1 MPSWATIC
9 AVQWLVYT
17 YMKILSLSLVFFA
30 LPCLA
35 QEPPTPTFDVAS
47 VKISGDDSLR
57 YDGPRF
63 QVAHGSLTTHGFSLR
78 ACLVLAYQLVPAQ
91 IQGPDW
97 LNDVRLDITAKAAG
111 PVSEQQVRLMLQRL
125 LADRMGVKV
134 HREKKEMAV
143 YVMTVAKGGPKFQE
157 TKGEGPMTAAPEKV
171 AINIKSV
178 SLFELAAEF
187 SGKLL
192 DRPVIDQT
200 GLKGRYDI
208 RVDMTPM
215 RAAAAGGGEERS
227 VDRNPA
233 AERANQIAA
242 LIDLLGDQLGI
253 KLESGKQ
260 PVDVLV
266 VDHAERT
273 PTAN

>member
-1 MPSWATIC
+1 
-9 AVQWLVYT
+9 
-17 YMKILSLSLVFFA
+17 
-30 LPCLA
+30 
-35 QEPPTPTFDVAS
+35 
-47 VKISGDDSLR
+47 
-57 YDGPRF
+57 
-63 QVAHGSLTTHGFSLR
+63 
-78 ACLVLAYQLVPAQ
+78 
-91 IQGPDW
+91 
-97 LNDVRLDITAKAAG
+97 
-111 PVSEQQVRLMLQRL
+111 
-125 LADRMGVKV
+125 
-134 HREKKEMAV
+134 
-143 YVMTVAKGGPKFQE
+143 
-157 TKGEGPMTAAPEKV
+157 MTATPEKA

-200 GLKGRYDI
+200 DLKGRYDI

-242 LIDLLGDQLGI
+242 LIDLLRDQLGI

-260 PVDVLV
+260 PVEVLV

-273 PTAN
+273 PTGN

>member
-1 MPSWATIC
+1 MGDHLRRTMDAACVYLYEYPV
-9 AVQWLVYT
+9 AVARLLRLT
-17 YMKILSLSLVFFA
+17 
-30 LPCLA
+30 LPRAGAADTDLRRCFG
-35 QEPPTPTFDVAS
+35 EDFS
-47 VKISGDDSLR
+47 RYSLR

-63 QVAHGSLTTHGFSLR
+63 QVAHGSLTTHGFSLC

-143 YVMTVAKGGPKFQE
+143 YVMTVAEGGPKFQE

-215 RAAAAGGGEERS
+215 RAAAAGGGEGEGWTGIRLRS
-227 VDRNPA
+227 V
-233 AERANQIAA
+233 
-242 LIDLLGDQLGI
+242 
-253 KLESGKQ
+253 
-260 PVDVLV
+260 
-266 VDHAERT
+266 
-273 PTAN
+273 PTRLPP

>member
-1 MPSWATIC
+1 MR
-9 AVQWLVYT
+9 
-17 YMKILSLSLVFFA
+17 ILSLSLVFFA

-35 QEPPTPTFDVAS
+35 QGPPTATFDVAS
-47 VKISGDDSLR
+47 VKITGDDSLR
-57 YDGPRF
+57 YNGPRF
-63 QVAHGSLTTHGFSLR
+63 QVAHGSLTTHGFALR
-78 ACLVLAYQLVPAQ
+78 ACLVLAYQMSPSQ

-111 PVSEQQVRLMLQRL
+111 PASEQQVYLMLRNL

-134 HREKKEMAV
+134 HKEKKEMAV
-143 YVMTVAKGGPKFQE
+143 YVMTLAKGGAKFKE
-157 TKGEGPMTAAPEKV
+157 AVGEGPMTATPEKD
-171 AINIKSV
+171 AMSIKGI

-208 RVDMTPM
+208 RLDMSPM
-215 RAAAAGGGEERS
+215 RAANPGGG
-227 VDRNPA
+227 DRGSGNPMA
-233 AERANQIAA
+233 DRANQIGA
-242 LIDLLGDQLGI
+242 LIDLLNDQLGI
-253 KLESGKQ
+253 KLVSGKQ
-260 PVDVLV
+260 PVEVLV

-273 PTAN
+273 PAAN

>member
-1 MPSWATIC
+1 MYA
-9 AVQWLVYT
+9 
-17 YMKILSLSLVFFA
+17 YMKILLSLLAFFA

-35 QEPPTPTFDVAS
+35 QEPPTAAFDVAS
-47 VKISGDDSLR
+47 VKIFGEDRPQST
-57 YDGPRF
+57 GPPF
-63 QVAHGSLTTHGFSLR
+63 QVAHGTLTTHGFALR
-78 ACLVLAYQLVPAQ
+78 ACLVLAYQMVPAQ

-157 TKGEGPMTAAPEKV
+157 TTGEGPMTATPEKG
-171 AINIKSV
+171 AINIKGV

-215 RAAAAGGGEERS
+215 RSAAAGGGEERS

-233 AERANQIAA
+233 AERANQIGA
-242 LIDLLGDQLGI
+242 LIDLLHDQLGI

-260 PVDVLV
+260 PVEVL

>member
-1 MPSWATIC
+1 
-9 AVQWLVYT
+9 
-17 YMKILSLSLVFFA
+17 MKIMLLSLVLFA
-30 LPCLA
+30 LPLLA

-57 YDGPRF
+57 YNGPRF
-63 QVAHGSLTTHGFSLR
+63 QVAHGTLTTHGFALR
-78 ACLVLAYQLVPAQ
+78 ACLMLAYQMMPSQ

-97 LNDVRLDITAKAAG
+97 LNDVRLDITAKASG
-111 PVSEQQVRLMLQRL
+111 PASEQQVYLMLQKL

-134 HREKKEMAV
+134 HKDKKEMPV
-143 YVMTVAKGGPKFQE
+143 YVMTVARGGPKFKE
-157 TKGEGPMTAAPEKV
+157 TDGEGPMTATPEKG
-171 AINIKSV
+171 AMSIKGV

-208 RVDMTPM
+208 RVDMSPM
-215 RAAAAGGGEERS
+215 QAANSGGGERGSGEKLGINSPPDRS
-227 VDRNPA
+227 DQVN
-233 AERANQIAA
+233 A
-242 LIDLLGDQLGI
+242 LIGLLRDQLGL
-253 KLESGKQ
+253 KLEGGKQ

-273 PTAN
+273 PTGN